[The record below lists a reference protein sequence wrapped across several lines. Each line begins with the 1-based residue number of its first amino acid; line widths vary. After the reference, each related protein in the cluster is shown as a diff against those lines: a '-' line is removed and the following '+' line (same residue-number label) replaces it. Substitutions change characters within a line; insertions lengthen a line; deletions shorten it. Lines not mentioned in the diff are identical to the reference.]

1 MRIKINP
8 EILKGQ
14 VMVPA
19 SKSICHRAIICAGLS
34 EGESIIS
41 NIMFSKDIEATCN
54 AMKTLGVRIKKYD
67 DKIKILGRSSLVA
80 EEKNIKCNESGS
92 TLRFMIPIAA
102 TLGQM
107 ITFSGK
113 GKLIERPLDDYYKI
127 FDEKNI
133 AYRNNEGKLP
143 LTIRGK
149 LTPSEYKIRGDVS
162 SQFITGLLFALPL
175 LDGDSKIIV
184 TTELESKGYVDLTI
198 DMLNRFSVNV
208 ENRNYKEFIIKGNQK
223 YKAINYEVEG
233 DFSQVSFWLVAGLL
247 GCDISCKGMN
257 ISSIQGD
264 KAILDTIMAMRGEIE
279 ISNSYIKAISKETKG
294 IVIDAKDIPDLVP
307 ILAVLASLSKGK
319 TEIINA
325 SRLRFKES
333 DRLKAISEELSKIG
347 ADIKETEDGLVINGV
362 DSLKGGEV
370 YSWND
375 HRIAMA
381 LAVASVRC
389 KEPLTIDGA
398 ECVSKSYSDFW
409 EHFEKLGGDI
419 CEWNMG

>member
-8 EILKGQ
+8 KILKGQ

-34 EGESIIS
+34 KGESVIS
-41 NIMFSKDIEATCN
+41 NVMFSKDIEATCN
-54 AMKTLGVRIKKYD
+54 AMRALGVRIKKSE
-67 DKIKILGRSSLVA
+67 DKVKVLGRSSLIA
-80 EEKNIKCNESGS
+80 EEKNINCNESGS

-107 ITFSGK
+107 ITFTGK

-127 FDEKNI
+127 FSEKNI
-133 AYRNNEGKLP
+133 AYRNNEGNLP

-175 LDGDSKIIV
+175 LEGDSKIV
-184 TTELESKGYVDLTI
+184 LTTELESKGYVDLTI
-198 DMLNRFSVNV
+198 DMLNRFSVKV
-208 ENRNYKEFIIKGNQK
+208 ENRDYKEFFIKGNQK
-223 YKAINYEVEG
+223 YKAMNYEVEG
-233 DFSQVSFWLVAGLL
+233 DFSQVAFWLVAGIL

-257 ISSIQGD
+257 ISSLQGD
-264 KAILDTIMAMRGEIE
+264 KAILDIIMAMRGEIE
-279 ISNSYIKAISKETKG
+279 ISNSSIKALPKETKA
-294 IVIDAKDIPDLVP
+294 IVIDAKDVPDLVP
-307 ILAVLASLSKGK
+307 VLAVLAALTKGR

-347 ADIKETEDGLVINGV
+347 ADIKETEDGLIINGV
-362 DSLKGGEV
+362 ERIKGGEV
-370 YSWND
+370 YRWND
-375 HRIAMA
+375 HRIDMA
-381 LAVASVRC
+381 LDVGSVRC

-398 ECVSKSYSDFW
+398 ECVSKSYPDFW
-409 EHFEKLGGDI
+409 DHFEKLGGDI